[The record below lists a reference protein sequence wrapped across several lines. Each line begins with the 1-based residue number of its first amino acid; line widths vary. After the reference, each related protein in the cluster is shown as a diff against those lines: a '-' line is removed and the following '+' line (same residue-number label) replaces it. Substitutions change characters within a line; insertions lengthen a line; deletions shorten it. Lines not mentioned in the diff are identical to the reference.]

1 MNLNI
6 KTVTKNQKREV
17 VVIRSEDTKKHMYAW
32 IEGEKLTIVDL
43 PFDEQ
48 EEKLFLTKKELMELF
63 PKLTIESHVAF
74 ENNYFTGHMQTVPV
88 KNGGIIN

>member
-43 PFDEQ
+43 P
-48 EEKLFLTKKELMELF
+48 LTNKK
-63 PKLTIESHVAF
+63 KS
-74 ENNYFTGHMQTVPV
+74 YF
-88 KNGGIIN
+88 